1 MGSVLI
7 LKFLRGKHVNPL
19 EKELLVVM
27 MEKQFSSL
35 LPSLLILSLR
45 FQFFGFLFVLFV
57 FCNVIPEIRGY
68 KHIDFK

>member
-1 MGSVLI
+1 MGSALI

-35 LPSLLILSLR
+35 LLNLLILSLR
-45 FQFFGFLFVLFV
+45 FQFFGFFVCFV
-57 FCNVIPEIRGY
+57 FVM
-68 KHIDFK
+68 

>member
-35 LPSLLILSLR
+35 LLSLLILGLR
-45 FQFFGFLFVLFV
+45 FQFFGFLFV

>member
-35 LPSLLILSLR
+35 LLSLLILSLR
-45 FQFFGFLFVLFV
+45 FQFFWFFVCFV
-57 FCNVIPEIRGY
+57 FCFV
-68 KHIDFK
+68 F

>member
-35 LPSLLILSLR
+35 LLSLILSLR

>member
-1 MGSVLI
+1 MGSALI

-35 LPSLLILSLR
+35 LLNLLILSLR
-45 FQFFGFLFVLFV
+45 FQFFWFFCLLC
-57 FCNVIPEIRGY
+57 FCNVIPEIKGY